1 MNPINKIPLPQFE
14 RLREV
19 LQKTH
24 TWSAPRII
32 IVSFLSIL
40 LPAALLLTFP
50 IFSVSGLSFLDALFT
65 ATSAI
70 SVTGLGVVDTGLHF
84 TLEGKILLLFLIQIG
99 GLGQMTLSAILLY
112 ALGIKMGLKQQFAT
126 REELGQAD
134 TINISALVKRIV
146 AFAIAAEVIGMLIL
160 AVKWVPE
167 MGLSHG
173 LFYALFHSVSAFN
186 NAGFS
191 FFADSMSSFVNDPVV
206 TLTVAFLIIIGGL
219 GFTVVLDVSN
229 HNFRSFDKLQIHS
242 KVMLIATPILLL
254 VGTILFW
261 LLEHN
266 NQETLGSLGL
276 WQQWMAAFF
285 QSASARTAGFNSV
298 DLGLFTNASTLVM
311 LVLMLIG
318 AGSTSTGGGIK
329 VSTFTIAA
337 VATWSFLRQ
346 RAHVV
351 MFKRTIP
358 WQTVTKCLA
367 IIVVSFIILVLAM
380 FLLMITE
387 DAHFNHVMFEVV
399 SAFAT
404 VGVTAG
410 LTADL
415 SETGKVI
422 MIVVMFVGR
431 IGPLTL
437 AYLLTQ
443 SPTKLLKYPEGKI
456 LAG

>member
-1 MNPINKIPLPQFE
+1 MSRIKILPFD
-14 RLREV
+14 RLQEV

-24 TWSAPRII
+24 SWSAPRII

-40 LPAALLLTFP
+40 LPSALLLTIP
-50 IFSVSGLSFLDALFT
+50 VFSVTGLSFLDALFT

-70 SVTGLGVVDTGLHF
+70 SVTGLGVVDTGTHF
-84 TLEGKILLLFLIQIG
+84 TFEGKILLLFLIQIG

-112 ALGIKMGLKQQFAT
+112 ALGVKMGLKQQFAT
-126 REELGQAD
+126 REELGQSD
-134 TINISALVKRIV
+134 TINIKSLVKRIV
-146 AFAIAAEVIGMLIL
+146 TFAMLAELIGALIL
-160 AVKWVPE
+160 AVKWIPE
-167 MGLSHG
+167 MGLYDGIGYS
-173 LFYALFHSVSAFN
+173 LFHSISAFN

-191 FFADSMSSFVNDPVV
+191 FFADSMMSFVNDPMV
-206 TLTVAFLIIIGGL
+206 TLTIAFLIIIGGL
-219 GFTVVLDVSN
+219 GFTVVLDISN
-229 HNFRSFDKLQIHS
+229 HKFSSFNKLQIHS

-254 VGTILFW
+254 IGTILFW
-261 LLEHN
+261 LLERN
-266 NQETLGSLGL
+266 NAETLGALGL

-298 DLGLFTNASTLVM
+298 DLGAFTHASILVM
-311 LVLMLIG
+311 LILMLIG

-346 RAHVV
+346 RDYVV
-351 MFKRTIP
+351 LFKRTIP

-367 IIVVSFIILVLAM
+367 IIVVSFIIIVFAM

-387 DAHFNHVMFEVV
+387 DAPFYEVMFEVI

-410 LTADL
+410 LTATL
-415 SETGKVI
+415 TEPGKII

-443 SPTKLLKYPEGKI
+443 SKKKLLKYPEGKI